1 MFQLQIVYAR
11 IEGDKV
17 LNAAY
22 AHELPRYGVK
32 VGLTNY
38 AASYCTG
45 LLLARRVILKE
56 TVVVLLHS
64 FCIAGKTLIVKVRC
78 REYRTV
84 CIYLRVSNHFL

>member
-1 MFQLQIVYAR
+1 MGTNLVNLSHIAHLSFHLTQIIYAK

-17 LNAAY
+17 LESAY

-45 LLLARRVILKE
+45 LLLARRVSE
-56 TVVVLLHS
+56 RSDWSAV
-64 FCIAGKTLIVKVRC
+64 
-78 REYRTV
+78 
-84 CIYLRVSNHFL
+84 